1 MTKIKT
7 PTIYILFQSI
17 LLILKEINQ
26 KNNITMVFVYK
37 LYKVKKI
44 IALNQVKRTSTEIL
58 QTLSKI
64 MKRAFAQLP
73 IF

>member
-1 MTKIKT
+1 
-7 PTIYILFQSI
+7 
-17 LLILKEINQ
+17 
-26 KNNITMVFVYK
+26 MVFVYK

-58 QTLSKI
+58 QTFSKI
-64 MKRAFAQLP
+64 MKKAFAQLP

>member
-1 MTKIKT
+1 
-7 PTIYILFQSI
+7 
-17 LLILKEINQ
+17 
-26 KNNITMVFVYK
+26 MVFVYK